1 MSEQWLEILD
11 DNIDTDE
18 IDRQVQQRLAQ
29 RKSVAIVDPNAISAA
44 VWQDVI
50 GNIDAEE
57 KSWLRTQDCDVV
69 PRNYVIDWRIPIL
82 GPINATIRRLINA
95 EIRRFLLPSL
105 ERQSFVNRQLLDSV
119 QTLSEENKR
128 LQAEVDQLRR
138 AQDI

>member
-29 RKSVAIVDPNAISAA
+29 RKSAANVNPKAVSAA

-57 KSWLRTQDCDVV
+57 KPWLRTQDCDVV

-82 GPINATIRRLINA
+82 GPH
-95 EIRRFLLPSL
+95 
-105 ERQSFVNRQLLDSV
+105 
-119 QTLSEENKR
+119 
-128 LQAEVDQLRR
+128 
-138 AQDI
+138 